1 MRTRIKIC
9 GITSPED
16 ARFCVDAG
24 ADALG
29 LNFCPSSPRFIT
41 MDRAMEIVACVPSF
55 VSLVG
60 VFVEQSGD
68 EIRRIMERAGL
79 HLAQVYGAEISEIPI
94 VPILRVRRIRSA
106 EDVRALEPMA
116 DPVVLVD
123 TYRKDLHGGTGETFD
138 WALVRKVAQKRRII
152 LAGGLTP
159 ENVGEAICLVRPY
172 AVDVASGVEYSPGR
186 KDHERVSRF
195 VEAVRTADH
204 EMEGSGV

>member
-29 LNFCPSSPRFIT
+29 LNFCPASPRFIT
-41 MDRAMEIVACVPSF
+41 IDRAMEIVACVPLF

-60 VFVEQSGD
+60 VFVEQSG
-68 EIRRIMERAGL
+68 EAIRRIMERAGL

-106 EDVRALEPMA
+106 EDVRALEAMP

-123 TYRKDLHGGTGETFD
+123 TYREDLHGGTGETFD

-159 ENVGEAICLVRPY
+159 ENVGEAIRLVRPY

-195 VEAVRTADH
+195 VEAVRMSDQ
-204 EMEGSGV
+204 EMERSGG